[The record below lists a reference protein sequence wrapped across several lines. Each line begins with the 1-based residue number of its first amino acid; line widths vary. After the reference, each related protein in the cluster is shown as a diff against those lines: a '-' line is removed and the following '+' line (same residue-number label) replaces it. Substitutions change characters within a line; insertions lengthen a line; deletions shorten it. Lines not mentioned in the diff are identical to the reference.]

1 MLLNSGVHIALAEIG
16 GVISNVSPGG
26 RNKQR
31 VMPETASRAS
41 IAVAEADFPALFLA
55 ADRASQRAQ
64 KRHLI
69 FTGVILGALVA
80 SAALGALTGV
90 FSQEARALALA
101 STAGAALSFML
112 TAMKKALKPEKLW
125 YAGRAVAESAKS
137 LAWRYMTGAEPYSI
151 SLPLAEADAKF
162 VSDLKAMV
170 KDQAQAALGFGSDF
184 SDRPQITARM
194 RELRSASLEQRRQ
207 SYVAGRL
214 SDQRRWY
221 TAKARRSQKVANW
234 YFVLIQVSQALT
246 LAATVLL
253 LSSAG
258 SKWNLGGVF
267 SALASALIAWL
278 QVRQHEE
285 LAQSYA
291 VTALDLGF
299 IEEQAAR
306 VATETDLSAFVA
318 DGENTV
324 SREHSLW
331 ISRRNSG

>member
-1 MLLNSGVHIALAEIG
+1 
-16 GVISNVSPGG
+16 
-26 RNKQR
+26 
-31 VMPETASRAS
+31 MPETASPPS
-41 IAVAEADFPALFLA
+41 LPVAETDFPALFLA
-55 ADRASQRAQ
+55 ADSASRLAQ
-64 KRHLI
+64 KRHLA
-69 FTGVILGALVA
+69 FTGVILGALVV
-80 SAALGALTGV
+80 SAALGAIAGV
-90 FSQEARALALA
+90 FPSAARGLALA

-112 TAMKKALKPEKLW
+112 TAMRKALKPEKLW
-125 YAGRAVAESAKS
+125 YGGRAVAESTKS
-137 LAWRYMTGAEPYSI
+137 LAWRYMAAAEPYPL
-151 SLPLAEADAKF
+151 SLPPAEADSKF

-184 SDRPQITARM
+184 SDRPQITPRM
-194 RELRSASLEQRRQ
+194 REVRSAPLDQRRQ
-207 SYVAGRL
+207 IYVVARIA
-214 SDQRRWY
+214 DQRRWY
-221 TAKARRSQKVANW
+221 GAKARKSQRVANW

-253 LSSAG
+253 LSSSG

-299 IEEQAAR
+299 IEEQAAS
-306 VATETDLSAFVA
+306 VKDDKGLATFVA
-318 DGENTV
+318 DAENTV

-331 ISRRNSG
+331 IARRNTG

>member
-1 MLLNSGVHIALAEIG
+1 MIDPSAL
-16 GVISNVSPGG
+16 
-26 RNKQR
+26 
-31 VMPETASRAS
+31 MPETPSPS
-41 IAVAEADFPALFLA
+41 SPNVAETDFPALFLA
-55 ADRASQRAQ
+55 ADSASQRAQ
-64 KRHLI
+64 KRHLV
-69 FTGVILGALVA
+69 FTGVILGALVV
-80 SAALGALTGV
+80 SAALGALASV
-90 FSQEARALALA
+90 FPGEAKSLALA

-112 TAMKKALKPEKLW
+112 TAMRKALKPEKLW
-125 YAGRAVAESAKS
+125 YGGRAVAESTKS
-137 LAWRYMTGAEPYSI
+137 LAWRYMTGADPYPL
-151 SLPLAEADAKF
+151 SLAPAEADAKF

-194 RELRSASLEQRRQ
+194 REVRAATLEQRRQ
-207 SYVAGRL
+207 TYVSGRIA
-214 SDQRRWY
+214 DQRRWY
-221 TAKARRSQKVANW
+221 GAKARKSQRVANW

-253 LSSAG
+253 LSATG

-285 LAQSYA
+285 LAQSYS

-306 VATETDLSAFVA
+306 VATEPELSAFVA

-331 ISRRNSG
+331 IARRNTG